1 MKISYNW
8 LREYI
13 DTRLDVTEISEVLT
27 AIGLEVESVEK
38 VEAVPGGLQGIVI
51 GEVMECERHPDA
63 DRLSLTKVNLGNGEP
78 VQIVCGAPNVAKGQ
92 KVLVATIGAK
102 LHPTEGEPFVIKK
115 GKIRGQ
121 ESVGMICAEDELGLG
136 KSHDGIMVLNESAI
150 VGQPAAEYL
159 QLAGDHCIEI
169 GLTPNRTDAFS
180 HFGVARD
187 LYAAI
192 RNMEGIKKDTPV
204 LKKPVLSALHSSES
218 ASKISVEVHGVEACP
233 RYSGITISGIKV
245 GESPKWLRDRLVVI
259 GLRPINNIVDITN
272 YVQHEIGQ
280 PLHAFDAAKI
290 GGDKV
295 VVRFANDAE
304 TFTTLDGV
312 ERKLS
317 IEDLMICDSEK
328 PMCIAGVFGGL
339 ESGVTESTTSIFLES
354 AHFNSVF
361 VRKTAKRHGL
371 HTDASFRFERG
382 CDPSVTIWALQRA
395 AQLIAE
401 IAGGKINSAITDI
414 YPLELKPFAVEYDW
428 QRATSLIGKE
438 IGKDKVK
445 SILGDLEIEI
455 VSEKDEGLQLSVPL
469 FRNDVMREADIV
481 EEVLRIYGYDQ
492 IEAPK
497 GLRTSISIAPKLNVE
512 KLQERIASLFA
523 ARGFSEMMSMSLT
536 RMKYRDLMMDESTA
550 NAAVEILNPLSGDLG
565 MMRQTLLFNGLEAI
579 RHNKNFRNGD
589 LRLFEFGKIYS
600 VYNSKY
606 IEEKRLSVFLTG
618 SKSPESWNNAQAD
631 VMFSDLRGEIENML
645 HSLTIRSFTFSNLS
659 HPHYQGGVECYAGK
673 MLLARLGI
681 ASSNILKEFDLS
693 GQILMADVLWENVIK
708 SIPMSRIPYK
718 EASKFPAVRRDL
730 SMLLSKG
737 TSYAEIERLAFET
750 ERKLLKSVN
759 LFDVYEGKNLEEGK
773 KSYAVSFML
782 QDDLKTM
789 TDQQVDVVMGRIQK
803 SLEEKL
809 GATLRS

>member
-1 MKISYNW
+1 MRISYNW

-13 DTRLDVTEISEVLT
+13 ETTLEVSEIADVLT

-51 GEVMECERHPDA
+51 GEVIACEKHPDA
-63 DRLSLTKVNLGNGEP
+63 DRLSLTKVNLGTGEL
-78 VQIVCGAPNVAKGQ
+78 VQIVCGAPNVAQGQ
-92 KVLVATIGAK
+92 KVLVATVGAK
-102 LHPTEGEPFVIKK
+102 LFPTEGEPFVIKK

-136 KSHDGIMVLNESAI
+136 KSHDGIMVLSDTAV
-150 VGQPAAEYL
+150 VGQSAAEYL
-159 QLAGDHCIEI
+159 QLSGDHCIEI

-192 RNMEGIKKDTPV
+192 RNMEGMRHDAPI
-204 LKKPVLSALHSSES
+204 LKKPDIVEQKVTDQLSGVN
-218 ASKISVEVHGVEACP
+218 VEVLATEACP

-245 GESPKWLRDRLVVI
+245 GESPKWLRERLAVI
-259 GLRPINNIVDITN
+259 GVRPINNIVDITN

-290 GGDKV
+290 AGNKV
-295 VVRFANDAE
+295 VVRFANASE
-304 TFTTLDGV
+304 TFITLDGI

-317 IEDLMICDSEK
+317 GEDLVICDAEK

-339 ESGVTESTTSIFLES
+339 ASGVSESTTSIFLES
-354 AHFNSVF
+354 AYFNSVF
-361 VRKTAKRHGL
+361 VRKTSKRHAL

-382 CDPSVTIWALQRA
+382 CDVSITVWALERA
-395 AQLIAE
+395 AQLINE
-401 IAGGKINSAITDI
+401 FAGGEITSDFTDI
-414 YPLELKPFAVEYDW
+414 YPIQLNPKSIVYNW

-445 SILGDLEIEI
+445 RILADLEIVVVAE
-455 VSEKDEGLQLSVPL
+455 DDGGLQLSVPMY
-469 FRNDVMREADIV
+469 RNDVLREADIV

-492 IEAPK
+492 IEVPK
-497 GLRTSISIAPKLNVE
+497 ALKSSLSYSSKIDVE
-512 KLQERIASLFA
+512 KFQDRISALLA
-523 ARGFSEMMSMSLT
+523 ALGYSEMMSMSLT
-536 RMKYRDLMMDESTA
+536 RTKYRELMMDEGVSES
-550 NAAVEILNPLSGDLG
+550 AVEVLNPLSSDLG

-579 RHNKNFRNGD
+579 RHNKNFRNAD

-600 VYNSKY
+600 KRGSKY
-606 IEEKRLSVFLTG
+606 IEEKRLSIFLTG
-618 SKSPESWNNAQAD
+618 SKLPESWKNQQVD
-631 VMFSDLRGEIENML
+631 VVFGDLRGEIESML
-645 HSLTIRSFTFSNLS
+645 HTLFIRQFSFSPLN
-659 HPHYQGGVECYAGK
+659 HPHYQGGLECYSGK
-673 MLLARLGI
+673 TLLARIGI
-681 ASSNILKEFDLS
+681 ASALLLKEFDLS
-693 GQILMADVLWENVIK
+693 GQVYMADVLWENVVNA
-708 SIPMSRIPYK
+708 IPAAKIAHK
-718 EASKFPAVRRDL
+718 EPSKFPAVRRDL
-730 SMLLSKG
+730 SLLLSQA
-737 TSYAEIERLAFET
+737 TTYSEIEKLAFDT

-759 LFDVYEGKNLEEGK
+759 LFDVYEGKNLDTGK

-782 QDDLKTM
+782 QDDTKTM
-789 TDQQVDVVMGRIQK
+789 TDQQVDVVMKRIQK